1 MSPNICSYRNKF
13 WVVVGV
19 DAKTNK
25 LIIALPDSG
34 EVLLADAMDV
44 RFMGVEETVD
54 LINNNLKPSIHDDS
68 PRRLAPQDPASA
80 IKKDISHKR
89 IVDAS
94 MRYLA
99 ITMDI
104 EGRISPQ
111 GAAEMCDL
119 SLSLYH
125 QMKRL
130 YDPQVGLRALVSER
144 RGRKP
149 QTLKPQPTTQPPTKS
164 TPHTAETPT
173 TPTRKGR

>member
-1 MSPNICSYRNKF
+1 MNPNICIYQNKL

-19 DAKTNK
+19 DAKSNK

-34 EVLLADAMDV
+34 KVLLADTMDV
-44 RFMGVEETVD
+44 RFLGAED
-54 LINNNLKPSIHDDS
+54 LIDKNPK
-68 PRRLAPQDPASA
+68 PASQDNSQRRQSSQDSTDV
-80 IKKDISHKR
+80 IKKDISHKL
-89 IVDAS
+89 ILDVS
-94 MRYLA
+94 IRYLA

-104 EGRISPQ
+104 EGGISPR

-119 SLSLYH
+119 SLSRYH

-130 YDPQVGLRALVSER
+130 YDPQVCLRAFVSER
-144 RGRKP
+144 RGRKKKN
-149 QTLKPQPTTQPPTKS
+149 LKPQPTTNPTSQS